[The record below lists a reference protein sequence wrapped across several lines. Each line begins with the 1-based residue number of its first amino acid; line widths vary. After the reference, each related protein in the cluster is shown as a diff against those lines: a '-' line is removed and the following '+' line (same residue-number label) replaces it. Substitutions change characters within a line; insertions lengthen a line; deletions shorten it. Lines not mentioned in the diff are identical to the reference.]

1 MKNNQAKSLLFEF
14 LALVILMLL
23 IPFFISVDITI
34 LKNGLSEISI
44 TEFMQEFFIFI
55 SAIIFYKA
63 SSKESESKGLF
74 ILMAGLFAMMF
85 IREGD
90 YYLDAIVHGFWKVPV
105 AIVLIATLYYA
116 VKNRTTVLQPLL
128 THSQTKAFTY
138 IFIGFLII
146 VIFSRVFGT
155 GSLWRDIM
163 GDDYHHVY
171 KTVIQEGLEL
181 FGYSLVFYGSML
193 FHLRKNDKDK
203 KGLDSKL

>member
-14 LALVILMLL
+14 LALAILMLL

-34 LKNGLSEISI
+34 LKNGLSEVSI
-44 TEFMQEFFIFI
+44 TEFMQEVFILI

-63 SSKESESKGLF
+63 SSKEPESKGLF
-74 ILMAGLFAMMF
+74 ILMAGLFIMMF

-90 YYLDAIVHGFWKVPV
+90 YYLDAIFHGFWKVPV

-116 VKNRTTVLQPLL
+116 VKNKTTILQPLL
-128 THSQTKAFTY
+128 TYSQTKMSTY
-138 IFIGFLII
+138 ILIGFLII
-146 VIFSRVFGT
+146 IVFSRTFGT

-171 KTVIQEGLEL
+171 KTVIQEGIEL
-181 FGYSLVFYGSML
+181 FGYSLVFFGSML
-193 FHLRKNDKDK
+193 FNRKK
-203 KGLDSKL
+203 KEL